1 MRRRKRVESSR
12 RYVVDTSVLLECIL
26 EASPY
31 RGRVEE
37 LLALAPRAIEIY
49 LTPLTVAE
57 LLYTASKIYT
67 AAGVE
72 DANAEARNFVKW
84 ALARARVVDADV
96 STSLRAGELRKQFR
110 IALPDCYAIAAAE
123 RLGAVALF
131 LKPERE
137 MLPKLDELRKLP
149 LAFLAELADQFESA

>member
-1 MRRRKRVESSR
+1 
-12 RYVVDTSVLLECIL
+12 
-26 EASPY
+26 
-31 RGRVEE
+31 
-37 LLALAPRAIEIY
+37 

-72 DANAEARNFVKW
+72 DANAEAFNFAKW

-123 RLGAVALF
+123 KLGAVALF